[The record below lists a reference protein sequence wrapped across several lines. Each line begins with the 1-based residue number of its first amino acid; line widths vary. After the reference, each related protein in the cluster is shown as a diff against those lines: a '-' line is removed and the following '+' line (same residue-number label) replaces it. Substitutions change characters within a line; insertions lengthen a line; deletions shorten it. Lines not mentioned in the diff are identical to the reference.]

1 MSTHLINSDR
11 PKPPSVLAI
20 PFLLSLH
27 RHSSVTRPCLPNV
40 AKAGWL
46 DRSLRRRG
54 LAPAF
59 HARHRSGF
67 NAFISIRHAARH
79 LYFTLRASLEAS
91 INGLTLVDKRDHS
104 VIATSK
110 LFTQLVDSNLV
121 HPSAI
126 MSLESALAEEARD
139 VVAILEGRSLKQ
151 TQRVRAASPAGM
163 AQSPVRSML
172 DIGNTSSPKA
182 RHASVAGA
190 AVGVTKP
197 GSPFS
202 QHEPIRSMLDTTT
215 PPRPPTS
222 PPITLARASSKSPP
236 PPAVR
241 QIKPS
246 KFDPESAYQFDI
258 LPSSDRNALPKRV
271 TQGGKK
277 TKGAMASV
285 FASSDDVRRGSF
297 LGGANAS
304 RSPGPRLPAG
314 RSESPATRKLN
325 TNSMNLMTGPGK
337 FVVSDSGHLIDMTN
351 AYRRLSDVALLKS
364 GGSLSQL
371 PARKDYNKDTGEQ
384 ITPDGGVR
392 LAKDYQ
398 NPTED
403 EDAIETS
410 DEENSSSDELG
421 EDHRGRGRTRKGSNE
436 AVEDDEA
443 AEKRK
448 PKSLLAAAE
457 QERMPPLFPSPI
469 IQSN

>member
-1 MSTHLINSDR
+1 
-11 PKPPSVLAI
+11 
-20 PFLLSLH
+20 
-27 RHSSVTRPCLPNV
+27 
-40 AKAGWL
+40 
-46 DRSLRRRG
+46 
-54 LAPAF
+54 
-59 HARHRSGF
+59 
-67 NAFISIRHAARH
+67 
-79 LYFTLRASLEAS
+79 
-91 INGLTLVDKRDHS
+91 
-104 VIATSK
+104 
-110 LFTQLVDSNLV
+110 
-121 HPSAI
+121 

-457 QERMPPLFPSPI
+457 QERMRPPFSQAPSSNPTNLDPRQRHSSLLQVQI
-469 IQSN
+469 PPRSPSTSDRPRWRKAVEQPQQSHPPHNILRCVWCLRHLDALRLRSRRVTRRYPARSENENRALPHSQHTFGPSLHPPNHPR